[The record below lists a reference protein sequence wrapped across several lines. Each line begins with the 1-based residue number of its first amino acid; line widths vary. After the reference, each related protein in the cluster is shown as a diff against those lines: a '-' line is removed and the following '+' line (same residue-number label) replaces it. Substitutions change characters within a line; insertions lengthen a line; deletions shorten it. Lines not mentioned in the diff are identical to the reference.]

1 MREKEILVANEIG
14 LVSRA
19 AANFV
24 ERCKQ
29 YDSDIYIEKGN
40 RIYNGKSIM
49 SVLSMSCTGGS
60 AIKVKCDG
68 KDEDKAIKALDA
80 YLTEEIKHY

>member
-1 MREKEILVANEIG
+1 MREKEIVVANEIG

-29 YDSDIYIEKGN
+29 FDSDIYIETGN

-49 SVLSMSCTGGS
+49 SVLSMGCSGGS
-60 AIKVKCDG
+60 TIRVKCDG
-68 KDEDKAIKALDA
+68 SDEEEAIKALET
-80 YLTEEIKHY
+80 YLTEEIKQY

>member
-1 MREKEILVANEIG
+1 MREKQIMVANEIG

-24 ERCKQ
+24 ERCKL

-40 RIYNGKSIM
+40 KIYNGKSIM
-49 SVLSMSCTGGS
+49 SVLSMGCPGGS
-60 AIKVKCDG
+60 IIKVKCDG
-68 KDEDKAIKALDA
+68 KDEDEAIKALDT
-80 YLTEEIKHY
+80 YLTDEIRQY